1 MNLNFRVVKLNE
13 ESRTFNRLKS
23 VYDRIS
29 KPRDKFTNEFII
41 VGEEDENY
49 KALQLNETG
58 LNLIGDFKLD
68 FISLT
73 IPKKD
78 FWWDGTLYTV
88 FDIPKERLNVDLIDN
103 IIRLNS

>member
-1 MNLNFRVVKLNE
+1 MNLNFRVVKLKE
-13 ESRTFNRLKS
+13 ESKNFNRLKS
-23 VYDRIS
+23 AYNRIS
-29 KPRDKFTNEFII
+29 NPRSKFINEFII
-41 VGEEDENY
+41 VGEEYKNY
-49 KALQLNETG
+49 KVLQLTEEG

-78 FWWDGTLYTV
+78 FLWDGTLYTV
-88 FDIPKERLNVDLIDN
+88 FDIPKERLSIDLIDN

>member
-1 MNLNFRVVKLNE
+1 MNFNFRVVKLNE
-13 ESRTFNRLKS
+13 ESKTFKSLKS

-29 KPRDKFTNEFII
+29 NPRGKFINEFTI
-41 VGEEDENY
+41 VGEDGKNY

-68 FISLT
+68 YISLI

-78 FWWDGTLYTV
+78 FWWDGTLYTEL
-88 FDIPKERLNVDLIDN
+88 DIPKERLNVDLIDN

>member
-13 ESRTFNRLKS
+13 ESKTFKNLKS

-29 KPRDKFTNEFII
+29 NPRSKFINEFII
-41 VGEEDENY
+41 VGEEDKNY
-49 KALQLNETG
+49 KALQLNEAG
-58 LNLIGDFKLD
+58 LSLIGDFKLD

-78 FWWDGTLYTV
+78 FWWDGTLYTEL
-88 FDIPKERLNVDLIDN
+88 DIPKERLNIDIIEN
-103 IIRLNS
+103 ILRLNS